1 MTGVACVIPA
11 LNAAPT
17 LREVIDGLRA
27 ALPGASIIG
36 IDDGSTDATASILRD
51 GCDLSESFPANRGKG
66 AALRAAFVHA
76 AALGATRIITIDAD
90 GQHDPRCAPSL
101 VAALDAA
108 DVVVGSRARVGTRM
122 PLRRRVSNALS
133 SAAISAVA
141 GHSLPDTQC
150 GYRAI
155 RREVLDAVQAVGDRY
170 EFETDFI
177 IRAAR
182 LGFRIGA
189 VPIPTIYMT
198 TEAGGRSHFREC
210 RDAARVVA
218 TIVRHRLRP
227 VS

>member
-1 MTGVACVIPA
+1 MTAVVCVIPA
-11 LNAAPT
+11 LDAAPT
-17 LREVIDGLRA
+17 LRRVIDGLRA
-27 ALPGASIIG
+27 ALPRAAIVG

-51 GCDLSESFPANRGKG
+51 GCDVSESFAQNRGKG
-66 AALRAAFVHA
+66 AALRAAFGHA
-76 AALGATRIITIDAD
+76 LTLGATHVLTIDAD

-101 VAALDAA
+101 IAALDDA
-108 DVVVGSRARVGTRM
+108 DVVVGARARMGSRM
-122 PLRRRVSNALS
+122 PLRRRLSNAVS

-141 GHSLPDTQC
+141 GHRLPDTQC

-155 RREVLDAVQAVGDRY
+155 RSEVLAAVSAVGDRY

-182 LGFRIGA
+182 NGFRISA
-189 VPIPTIYMT
+189 VPIPTIYVPVA
-198 TEAGGRSHFREC
+198 EGGRSHFREC

-227 VS
+227 AS

>member
-1 MTGVACVIPA
+1 MTGVVCVIPA
-11 LNAAPT
+11 LNAART
-17 LREVIDGLRA
+17 LPLVIDGLRA
-27 ALPGASIIG
+27 SLPHASIVG
-36 IDDGSTDATASILRD
+36 VDDGSTDATATILRD
-51 GCDLSESFPANRGKG
+51 RCDRSESFTTNRGKG
-66 AALRAAFVHA
+66 AALRAAFGHA
-76 AALGATRIITIDAD
+76 VSLGATHVVTIDAD

-101 VAALDAA
+101 VDALRDA
-108 DVVVGSRARVGTRM
+108 DVVVGARARVGSAM
-122 PLRRRVSNALS
+122 PFRRRVSNALS

-141 GHSLPDTQC
+141 GRALPDTQC

-155 RREVLDAVQAVGDRY
+155 RRAVLDAVTAVGDRY

-189 VPIPTIYMT
+189 VPIPTIYVPLS
-198 TEAGGRSHFREC
+198 EGGRSHFREC

-227 VS
+227 AS

>member
-1 MTGVACVIPA
+1 MSSVVCVIPA

-17 LREVIDGLRA
+17 LRGVIDELRA
-27 ALPGASIIG
+27 ALPSASIVG
-36 IDDGSTDATASILRD
+36 IDDGSTDATASIMREC
-51 GCDLSESFPANRGKG
+51 CDASESFEVNRGKG
-66 AALRAAFVHA
+66 AALRAGFIHA
-76 AALGATRIITIDAD
+76 AALGATCVVTIDAD
-90 GQHDPRCAPSL
+90 AQHDPHCAPSL
-101 VAALDAA
+101 VAALQHA
-108 DVVVGSRARVGTRM
+108 DVVVGCRARMGSGM

-141 GHSLPDTQC
+141 GRTLPDTQC

-155 RREVLDAVQAVGDRY
+155 RREVLDAVHAVGDRY

-189 VPIPTIYMT
+189 VPIPTIYVPRD
-198 TEAGGRSHFREC
+198 AGGRSHFREC

-227 VS
+227 AS

>member
-1 MTGVACVIPA
+1 MSRVVCVIPA

-17 LREVIDGLRA
+17 LARVIDGLRRV
-27 ALPGASIIG
+27 LPGASIVG
-36 IDDGSTDATASILRD
+36 IDDGSTDATASIMRD
-51 GCDLSESFPANRGKG
+51 SCDLCESFAVNQGKG
-66 AALRAAFVHA
+66 AALRAGFVHA
-76 AALGATRIITIDAD
+76 AAVGATMVITIDAD
-90 GQHDPRCAPSL
+90 AQHDPSCAPSL
-101 VAALDAA
+101 IAALEHA
-108 DVVVGSRARVGTRM
+108 DIVVGCRTRVGTGM
-122 PLRRRVSNALS
+122 PLRRRLSNALS

-141 GHSLPDTQC
+141 GRTLPDTQC

-182 LGFRIGA
+182 LGFRIDG
-189 VPIPTIYMT
+189 VPIPTIYVPR
-198 TEAGGRSHFREC
+198 EAGGGSHFREC

-227 VS
+227 AS